1 MFRKITRKF
10 SLKKTISLEKQY
22 GCWNYEPLPV
32 VLSKGNGVYVW
43 DTEGKQYFD
52 CLSAYGAVNQGHV
65 HPEIKKALID
75 QMDKITLTSRAFFN
89 DQLGETCKFIS
100 ETFDYPRVIFA
111 NSGVEAGETA
121 VKFARKW
128 GYTVKNVPQNK
139 AEVLF
144 ASENF
149 WGRSI
154 AACGSS
160 DDPGRYENF
169 GPYNMGFN
177 IIPYGDISI
186 LETKFKENPN
196 IVAYML
202 EPIQGEAGII
212 IPPKGYL
219 QSVRDL
225 CTKYNVL
232 MIADEVQTGIGR
244 TGKMLCVDWDNIKP
258 DLVCLGKALSG
269 GFFPV
274 SAVLGTNEVFDCIKA
289 GDHGSTYG
297 GNPLACAVT
306 KRSIEVLLE
315 ENMIENSRVRGEQLV
330 KNLKQILDGK
340 AYIKGIYNK
349 M

>member
-1 MFRKITRKF
+1 MLRRIARRF
-10 SLKKTISLEKQY
+10 SLDKTMALEKSY

-32 VLSKGNGVYVW
+32 VLQRGLGANVW
-43 DTEGKQYFD
+43 DTEGRQYLD

-65 HPEIKKALID
+65 HPKIKKALIE
-75 QMDKITLTSRAFFN
+75 QMEKITLTSRAFFN
-89 DQLGETCKFIS
+89 DQLGSTCKYLTKVFNYDRI
-100 ETFDYPRVIFA
+100 IFA

-121 VKFARKW
+121 IKFARKW
-128 GYTVKNVPQNK
+128 GYVKKGVSHNQ
-139 AEVLF
+139 AHVLF

-160 DDPGRYENF
+160 DDPSRYENF
-169 GPYNMGFN
+169 GPYNMGFS
-177 IIPYGDISI
+177 IIPYGDIAH
-186 LETKFKENPN
+186 LEETLKSNPN

-212 IPPKGYL
+212 IPPPGYL
-219 QSVRDL
+219 VQVREL

-232 MIADEVQTGIGR
+232 MIADEIQTGIGR
-244 TGKMLCVDWDNIKP
+244 TGELLCLDHDKVKA

-274 SAVLGTNEVFDCIKA
+274 SAVLGSHEVFDCIKA

-297 GNPLACAVT
+297 GNPLACAISR
-306 KRSIEVLLE
+306 RSIEVLLE
-315 ENMIENSRVRGEQLV
+315 EEMIENSKVRGKQL
-330 KNLKQILDGK
+330 LKIFQEILNGK
-340 AYIKGIYNK
+340 DYIKGSNNI
-349 M
+349 

>member
-1 MFRKITRKF
+1 MLRRLTRRF
-10 SLKKTISLEKQY
+10 SLEQTISLEKTY

-32 VLSKGNGVYVW
+32 VLAKGSGVHVW
-43 DTEGKQYFD
+43 DTDGKKYFD

-65 HPEIKKALID
+65 HPEIKKALIE
-75 QMDKITLTSRAFFN
+75 QMDKMTLTSRAFFN
-89 DQLGETCKFIS
+89 DQLGETCKFLT
-100 ETFDYPRVIFA
+100 EVFGYPRVIFA

-121 VKFARKW
+121 IKFARKW
-128 GYTVKNVPQNK
+128 GYVKKKVPQNK

-169 GPYNMGFN
+169 GPYNMGFS
-177 IIPYGDISI
+177 IIPFGQISA
-186 LETKFKENPN
+186 LEEKFKSNPH

-212 IPPKGYL
+212 IPPEGYL
-219 QSVRDL
+219 KQVREL
-225 CTKYNVL
+225 CDKYNVL
-232 MIADEVQTGIGR
+232 MIIDEIQTGIGR
-244 TGKMLCVDWDNIKP
+244 TGKMLCIDWDDVKP

-274 SAVLGTNEVFDCIKA
+274 SAVLGTNEIFDCIKA

-306 KRSIEVLLE
+306 KRSVEVLLE
-315 ENMIENSRVRGEQLV
+315 ENMIENSRERGEQLLN
-330 KNLKQILDGK
+330 NLKQILHGK
-340 AYIKGIYNK
+340 EYIKGLNN
-349 M
+349 

>member
-1 MFRKITRKF
+1 MFRRVIRKF
-10 SLKKTISLEKQY
+10 SLEKTISLEKTY
-22 GCWNYEPLPV
+22 GCWNYDPLPV
-32 VLSKGNGVYVW
+32 VLEKGSGVHVW
-43 DTEGKQYFD
+43 DTEGNKYFD

-65 HPEIKKALID
+65 HPKIRQALIE

-89 DQLGETCKFIS
+89 DQLGQTCKYIGEVFG
-100 ETFDYPRVIFA
+100 YPRVIFA

-128 GYTVKNVPQNK
+128 GYVKKGVPHNQ

-149 WGRSI
+149 WGRSL

-160 DDPGRYENF
+160 DDPSRYENF
-169 GPYNMGFN
+169 GPFNMGFT
-177 IIPYGDISI
+177 IIPYGDIEAI
-186 LETKFKENPN
+186 EKNFKENPN

-212 IPPKGYL
+212 IPPQNYL
-219 QSVRDL
+219 KQVRAL
-225 CTKYNVL
+225 CDKYNVL
-232 MIADEVQTGIGR
+232 MIIDEIQTGIGR
-244 TGKMLCVDWDNIKP
+244 TGKLLCIDWDEIKA

-274 SAVLGTNEVFDCIKA
+274 SAVLGSNEVFDCIKA

-297 GNPLACAVT
+297 GNPLACAVSR
-306 KRSIEVLLE
+306 KSLDVLFE
-315 ENMIENSRVRGEQLV
+315 ENMIENSRERGEEL
-330 KNLKQILDGK
+330 LKYFNEILQGK
-340 AYIKGIYNK
+340 DYIKGTIN
-349 M
+349 